1 MHTPELREPR
11 LKPTQKYQVTALKES
26 ILDKINKLELDFVEE
41 WGKEEVREIEDY
53 PLINNY
59 EPTTTQAL

>member
-11 LKPTQKYQVTALKES
+11 ATPTKKYQATALRQS
-26 ILDKINKLELDFVEE
+26 VLDKINKIDLELQQE

-53 PLINNY
+53 PYNSLR
-59 EPTTTQAL
+59 

>member
-26 ILDKINKLELDFVEE
+26 VLDKINKIDLELQQE

-53 PLINNY
+53 PYNSLR
-59 EPTTTQAL
+59 